1 MTKKQPPLSKRA
13 QARRRRMRRDPF
25 GRLGL
30 ALQAYLE
37 TKGWSVVMVGNSRV
51 QQQPYAGKFKYEFVV
66 EFVGS
71 PQQTAAPP
79 EGTMVNAGE
88 IR

>member
-1 MTKKQPPLSKRA
+1 
-13 QARRRRMRRDPF
+13 MRRDPF

-37 TKGWSVVMVGNSRV
+37 TKGWSVVIVGNPRV
-51 QQQPYAGKFKYEFVV
+51 QQQPYAGKFNYEFVV
-66 EFVGS
+66 KFSGS
-71 PQQTAAPP
+71 QQKTPEPP